1 MPPKRLLP
9 VGLLAGALLAGCV
22 SAPQQ
27 RAAAPAGERAVVFV
41 VGGIGGLDPLQLW
54 APVALPRAGVTHEI
68 RVFEWTHGKFRFLRD
83 LQDARH
89 LVAEANRLADSVR
102 EALALGRPVYLL
114 GHSAGAGLVLE
125 AAGRLPPGS
134 LERVVVLSAAVS
146 PTYDLRPALRASR
159 GGVVSFNSCCDL
171 FTLSWGTTQFGTV
184 DRVYGPAAGL
194 DGFRVPDGLDA
205 EGQALYARLVQRPW
219 KWGMLLEGC
228 GGGHHG
234 PTMPLFLARHVAP
247 WLRGPA
253 EVGAGPR
260 ADVK

>member
-1 MPPKRLLP
+1 MSPTRRLLP
-9 VGLLAGALLAGCV
+9 VGLLAVALLAGCV
-22 SAPQQ
+22 SAPRP
-27 RAAAPAGERAVVFV
+27 RAAEPAGERAVVFV

-54 APVALPRAGVTHEI
+54 APVALPRAGVAHEI
-68 RVFEWTHGKFRFLRD
+68 RIFEWTHGKFRFLRD

-89 LVAEANRLADSVR
+89 LVAEANRLADAVR

-114 GHSAGAGLVLE
+114 GNSAGAGLVLE

-159 GGVVSFNSCCDL
+159 GGVVSFSSCCDL

-194 DGFRVPDGLDA
+194 DGFLVPDGLDA
-205 EGQALYARLVQRPW
+205 EGQALYTRLVQRPW

-253 EVGAGPR
+253 EAGAAAGVR
-260 ADVK
+260 